1 MSEGVAQAET
11 EAAIRSAQ
19 AELDRAEQ
27 LARLDNDPT
36 AQTLRALRVFLGST
50 AAMIADQRRYVAEHR
65 LHIDRDFDA
74 VRQARDSL
82 VDIANQTVKAAK
94 AEVEAAHANVARQV
108 AASIASSAEQH
119 LVAMSRWVWWRTL
132 TIGSALAI
140 VILALGFGLGYWR
153 GNAAG
158 YDQAASVVQASGPV
172 ERAVLSAQGPAGL
185 DQWHELMR
193 DNGILDTMKTD
204 CTGNNIAHQD
214 GRTACHL
221 WLWTTPYVA
230 SAAHG

>member
-1 MSEGVAQAET
+1 
-11 EAAIRSAQ
+11 
-19 AELDRAEQ
+19 
-27 LARLDNDPT
+27 
-36 AQTLRALRVFLGST
+36 
-50 AAMIADQRRYVAEHR
+50 
-65 LHIDRDFDA
+65 
-74 VRQARDSL
+74 
-82 VDIANQTVKAAK
+82 
-94 AEVEAAHANVARQV
+94 
-108 AASIASSAEQH
+108 
-119 LVAMSRWVWWRTL
+119 
-132 TIGSALAI
+132 

-158 YDQAASVVQASGPV
+158 YDQAATAIQASGPV
-172 ERAVLSAQGPAGL
+172 ERAVLSTQGPAGL

-193 DNGILDTMKTD
+193 DNGIRDTMKTD

>member
-1 MSEGVAQAET
+1 M
-11 EAAIRSAQ
+11 
-19 AELDRAEQ
+19 
-27 LARLDNDPT
+27 
-36 AQTLRALRVFLGST
+36 
-50 AAMIADQRRYVAEHR
+50 
-65 LHIDRDFDA
+65 HIDRDVNA

-94 AEVEAAHANVARQV
+94 AEFEAAHTEVARQV
-108 AASIASSAEQH
+108 AASIASSAEQR
-119 LVAMSRWVWWRTL
+119 LAALSRWVSWRTL
-132 TIGSALAI
+132 TIGSAVAI
-140 VILALGFGLGYWR
+140 VILALGFDLGYWR
-153 GNAAG
+153 GNAPG
-158 YDQAASVVQASGPV
+158 YDQAPTTIHASGPV
-172 ERAVLSAQGPAGL
+172 EQAVLSARGAAGL

-214 GRTACHL
+214 NRTARLL